1 MEKLSVRLIVQD
13 EALSSSLI
21 PSCVFPSLLKTQ
33 RVLTAGKIISEII
46 IFTGLFLVNGNS
58 KMKLTLLIVT
68 TGVQPAHLK
77 FPCIAPMLQTG
88 PCRAYFD
95 RYT

>member
-33 RVLTAGKIISEII
+33 RVLTADKIN
-46 IFTGLFLVNGNS
+46 FRTFVNGNS

>member
-33 RVLTAGKIISEII
+33 RVLTADKIK
-46 IFTGLFLVNGNS
+46 FQNLLFLQIFFSERKLENEVNTIDYDNQRATS
-58 KMKLTLLIVT
+58 TLEISMYCSNATNGAMSSL
-68 TGVQPAHLK
+68 L
-77 FPCIAPMLQTG
+77 
-88 PCRAYFD
+88 
-95 RYT
+95 